1 MTRPISFV
9 MIFRMQINEW
19 MNESVREMYFLYLQ
33 GDNMDCV
40 DADWV
45 VKKWV
50 ERFGNTESFAI

>member
-1 MTRPISFV
+1 
-9 MIFRMQINEW
+9 

-45 VKKWV
+45 VKK
-50 ERFGNTESFAI
+50 